1 MRPNSPHE
9 ENSMTTKAKTT
20 PAKATTAKTTPAKP
34 APAKASIAKTT
45 PAKATTAKTTPAKA
59 TAAKATAAMAAASSH
74 LGQISHSIH
83 TSSARPTHEPVQQQK
98 GHHTVTDSKINEA
111 AEELAQT
118 LRETYQTIVE
128 STAST
133 QERGVKLTQTLV
145 ENGIEELKSRAEAT
159 RSVIQSLTQ
168 PAEKPRGFRETYQTL
183 VDTAVSTQERNV
195 KFAQTVVENSIEE
208 LKSQTEGAQALVQAL
223 AQQSEKQR
231 QALQTLARESV
242 ESYVNFLFAP
252 LSFWQKGLDAA
263 QEAAQEAA
271 QR

>member
-1 MRPNSPHE
+1 
-9 ENSMTTKAKTT
+9 MTTKAKTT

-34 APAKASIAKTT
+34 APAKTT
-45 PAKATTAKTTPAKA
+45 PTKA
-59 TAAKATAAMAAASSH
+59 TAAKATAAKLAPAMAAASSH

-145 ENGIEELKSRAEAT
+145 ENSIEELKSRAEAT